1 MSVKPPV
8 PPPDSTAKVVKELL
22 KQLPHADPD
31 LKGDPTIPPAARR
44 QQQATRQIMKSPPP
58 GWQRSWGW
66 VAMAMILCVGLTQW
80 PYPRSCG
87 FPLYGYLSVVVLLP
101 ALAVRAV
108 VISWTDR
115 RAIAHG
121 FAFLMA
127 FGGAVFVAE
136 AVLPRV
142 GYARSAASW
151 SCAIAEAE
159 ATPPAPVAMPAQPAV
174 GDSVLPQT
182 IDSLPDSVVAAVD
195 TVPR

>member
-8 PPPDSTAKVVKELL
+8 PPPDSTEKVVKELL

-31 LKGDPTIPPAARR
+31 LKGDPTIPRTARR
-44 QQQATRQIMKSPPP
+44 QQQMTRPIMKPPPP

-66 VAMAMILCVGLTQW
+66 VALAVILCIGLTQW
-80 PYPRSCG
+80 PYPHSCG

-115 RAIAHG
+115 RAVAHG
-121 FAFLMA
+121 LAFLMV
-127 FGGAVFVAE
+127 FGGTVFVAD

-151 SCAIAEAE
+151 SCQMAEAE
-159 ATPPAPVAMPAQPAV
+159 ANAATAAVTPAQSAV
-174 GDSVLPQT
+174 
-182 IDSLPDSVVAAVD
+182 IDSALQHRVDSLADSAAAATD
-195 TVPR
+195 TVAR